1 MLLPKQIWKD
11 IEGYKGLYQ
20 VSNTGRV
27 RSLNYLHTGK
37 TKVMKQGTN
46 KGGYKVIG
54 LHRNGKRKVHSVH
67 RLVALAFIPNPNNY
81 PFINH
86 RDENKTNNT
95 VENLEWCTHI
105 YNTNYG
111 TRNKRVSEANKG
123 KSKHFTEEHKKKI
136 SEAMKGKKF
145 TEEHRKKISEAQKG
159 LQAGEKNPKYGK
171 GKPVLMFTKDGQ
183 FIRKFNCVADANEY
197 LGKDR
202 RDKNISM
209 CARCEIKTA
218 YGYIWKYE

>member
-1 MLLPKQIWKD
+1 MLLPKQCWKE
-11 IEGYKGLYQ
+11 ILGYEGLYQ

-27 RSLNYLHTGK
+27 RSLNYGRTGK
-37 TKVMKQGTN
+37 IKVMKQGTN

-54 LHRNGKRKVHSVH
+54 LNRNGKRKVYSVH
-67 RLVALAFIPNPNNY
+67 RLVALAFIPNPLNL
-81 PFINH
+81 PQVNH
-86 RDENKTNNT
+86 IDEDKTNNT
-95 VENLEWCTHI
+95 VWNLEWCTPK
-105 YNTNYG
+105 YNSTYG
-111 TRNKRVSEANKG
+111 NRNKKISEGNKG

-171 GKPVLMFTKDGQ
+171 GKPVLMFTLDGE
-183 FIRKFNCVADANEY
+183 FIRRFDCVADANEY

-202 RDKNISM
+202 HNTNINTCLSGKS
-209 CARCEIKTA
+209 KTA

>member
-86 RDENKTNNT
+86 KDENKTNNA
-95 VENLEWCTHI
+95 VWNLEWCTPK
-105 YNTNYG
+105 YNSNYG
-111 TRNKRVSEANKG
+111 NCRKKISEANKG

-145 TEEHRKKISEAQKG
+145 TEEHRKK
-159 LQAGEKNPKYGK
+159 
-171 GKPVLMFTKDGQ
+171 
-183 FIRKFNCVADANEY
+183 
-197 LGKDR
+197 
-202 RDKNISM
+202 
-209 CARCEIKTA
+209 
-218 YGYIWKYE
+218 